1 MDYKGNSVRIGVLI
15 VIFFISIY
23 ILAMNGRFST
33 SMDVEVYKAAK
44 SVVETGS
51 FGLQEK
57 TMASKIGKDGKN
69 YVVEGLGVIL
79 SGVPFVYLSK
89 FVGIPSGR
97 LVVLMNQLLTPLVC
111 LLIFLL
117 GKELKYS
124 LKTSVLLSFIYGLGT
139 MAFVHSKY
147 MFPEP
152 LTSIAFLSSLL
163 FLFKYRKSKRNLF
176 LFIAGSFTGFT
187 LIIRPDSFIFMFCM
201 LIALAMLFYQD
212 KKQGQSFS
220 LLIKQAI
227 LLLIPLVFF
236 FILFSYYNYL
246 RFGNILETGYTM
258 GKEGEAATLS
268 YASRFLN
275 IGKTIEGLLG
285 MWLIPCRSIF
295 FISPILI
302 LFLFSIKDFWRKYRF
317 EARVMGA
324 VFVLY
329 TLLYS
334 NRGPTG
340 FPGSAAW
347 GVRYMLPMVSFMIIP
362 IGCFLDKIFAENKIL
377 WKRLFGTLLGIS
389 IVIQIIGSS
398 VNYQMIQMPLN
409 NQIVNDPAVKARF
422 SSQEEINKYAGH
434 ETRWRLLMSPKWN
447 LISKNIE
454 ILRTTDQTDFML
466 YNMLKADFKGQADW
480 AKISIFLLILYLIS
494 TIFVSGY
501 FILKPVEIFPLRV
514 VKAVPQKQLESK
526 SGRHLKKR

>member
-1 MDYKGNSVRIGVLI
+1 MDYKVNTVRISVLI
-15 VIFFISIY
+15 VVFFLSVY

-44 SVVETGS
+44 SVVETGNL
-51 FGLQEK
+51 GLQEK
-57 TMASKIGKDGKN
+57 TMASKVGKDGKN

-89 FVGIPSGR
+89 IIGIPSGR
-97 LVVLMNQLLTPLVC
+97 LVVLMNQLLTPIVC

-124 LKTSVLLSFIYGLGT
+124 LKTSVLLSFVYGLGT

-152 LTSIAFLSSLL
+152 FTSISFLSSLL

-176 LFIAGSFTGFT
+176 LFVAGSFTGFT

-201 LIALAMLFYQD
+201 LIGLAMLFYQD
-212 KKQGQSFS
+212 QKQGQSFS
-220 LLIKQAI
+220 LLMKQAI
-227 LLLIPLVFF
+227 LFLIPLVFF

-258 GKEGEAATLS
+258 GKEGEVATLS

-275 IGKTIEGLLG
+275 IGKTIEGFLG

-295 FISPILI
+295 FINPILI

-317 EARVMGA
+317 ESKVMGT
-324 VFVLY
+324 VFVLN

-362 IGCFLDKIFAENKIL
+362 IGVFLDEIFTKDKIF
-377 WKRLFGTLLGIS
+377 WKRGFWGLLGIS
-389 IVIQIIGSS
+389 IIIQIIGSS

-422 SSQEEINKYAGH
+422 PSQEEINKYAGQ
-434 ETRWRLLMSPKWN
+434 ETRRRLTMSPKWN
-447 LISKNIE
+447 LISKNIG
-454 ILRTTDQTDFML
+454 ILKSTDHTDFMFF
-466 YNMLKADFKGQADW
+466 NMLKADFKGQADW

-494 TIFVSGY
+494 TIIVSGY
-501 FILKPVEIFPLRV
+501 FILKPVGIFPLRV
-514 VKAVPQKQLESK
+514 VKVIPQRQLETK
-526 SGRHLKKR
+526 SGRHHKKR